1 MFELS
6 TFRNKEVLID
16 KIRISEVSLSH
27 FENYR
32 ASLSQ
37 HSSCRGKLVSGAWRK
52 SGWSVVLNKANETST
67 KYSLWREN
75 FECRDQPATLQ
86 GIEAV

>member
-6 TFRNKEVLID
+6 SFQNKEVLID
-16 KIRISEVSLSH
+16 KIRILEVSLSH
-27 FENYR
+27 FKNYR
-32 ASLSQ
+32 ARVSQ

-67 KYSLWREN
+67 KYSLWRAN
-75 FECRDQPATLQ
+75 FECKDQPATLQ
-86 GIEAV
+86 SIEAD